1 MHEVKADLWSPEWDL
16 RCITIN
22 GFVKNNN
29 ECVMGRGVAFQAK
42 KKYPQLAKAIGR
54 LIRESGNHVYHLSAY
69 DIVTFPVKHNW
80 WEKANLMLIRQS
92 IVELETL
99 INIMPEIKK
108 VALPRPG
115 CGNGRLSWEEVKPLV
130 AILDDRFYLITK

>member
-1 MHEVKADLWSPEWDL
+1 MHEIKSDLWSPEWDL
-16 RCITIN
+16 RCITTN

-42 KKYPQLAKAIGR
+42 NKYPQLAKIVGQ
-54 LIRESGNHVYHLSAY
+54 LIRESGNHVYHLSDYSIA
-69 DIVTFPVKHNW
+69 TFPVKHNW

-92 IVELETL
+92 IIELETL
-99 INIMPEIKK
+99 VDIMPEIKK

-115 CGNGRLSWEEVKPLV
+115 CGNGKLTWEEVKPLV